1 MKFSCNF
8 WWIATNIGAVS
19 AFTSNLAR
27 ISHNQ
32 LDLSSTREHT
42 MTLSA
47 KRKTPQP
54 PDYEARVDEQLE
66 YDLAESERRVMLY
79 EKEVSMIRQQ
89 LGLKQSELLE
99 EQNIFRDEKRS
110 LMEKIA
116 EFTTMLSQRDK
127 ELENAM
133 EQQGQNTK
141 EDVAKKAELENTIA
155 SLETQ
160 LQEKSDSLKNEKESS
175 EELRSRIHKA
185 EDALE
190 FEQMNFEKERNLL
203 QELITNERKEV
214 MELQE
219 KFEENGKSFEITRE
233 ELLNK
238 IQNEEKK
245 LSDTKAEWKVTQEKL
260 QKVEEKLEASLQEK
274 AQLLKES
281 EIDNAGE
288 TNAMSDEIVNLQNQI
303 KEQQAKMEAIKGG
316 VQKENKGFADSRN
329 DLETKI
335 EVEEKMIKD
344 LQEKLGEEQK
354 QYEAEKSSLD
364 QEIKSITA
372 NLSNVETQLAN
383 ERVNFSKEKEM
394 LEKKLANEIR
404 VGRLKKKEMKVRYDT
419 IRSEMTDLWE
429 SSKRQARQ
437 EENRLRKKYKL
448 KLETVQSQVAKL
460 ETDLS
465 AEQKRLL
472 VEQKE
477 MQSRHAEELITRDA
491 TILKLEGSV
500 TTLSKLIA
508 DKDLIIQEKNERI
521 QQYETSFRKLAKL
534 GFVVTGNKIKRVAG
548 PLKRLVQNSPPTD
561 DL

>member
-1 MKFSCNF
+1 MKFSCNV
-8 WWIATNIGAVS
+8 WWIATYIGAAS
-19 AFTSNLAR
+19 AFTPNLTR
-27 ISHNQ
+27 LSHNQ

-42 MTLSA
+42 LTLSA
-47 KRKTPQP
+47 KRKSPQP

-66 YDLAESERRVMLY
+66 YDLSESERRVMLY

-99 EQNIFRDEKRS
+99 EQNIFRDEKRT
-110 LMEKIA
+110 LMGKIA
-116 EFTTMLSQRDK
+116 EFTTILFQRDK
-127 ELENAM
+127 ELENTM
-133 EQQGQNTK
+133 EQQGQNTE
-141 EDVAKKAELENTIA
+141 EDLAKTAELENTIV

-160 LQEKSDSLKNEKESS
+160 LQEKTDFLENEKRSS
-175 EELRSRIHKA
+175 EELRDRMNKA

-190 FEQMNFEKERNLL
+190 FEQMNFEKERSLL
-203 QELITNERKEV
+203 QQLVTNERKHV

-219 KFEENGKSFEITRE
+219 KFEENGKSFEVTRE

-238 IQNEEKK
+238 IRNEEKK
-245 LSDTKAEWKVTQEKL
+245 LSDTKAEWRVTQEKL
-260 QKVEEKLEASLQEK
+260 RKVEEKLETSLQEK
-274 AQLLKES
+274 TQILKES
-281 EIDNAGE
+281 EINNVGDKD
-288 TNAMSDEIVNLQNQI
+288 AMSDEIMNLQNQI
-303 KEQQAKMEAIKGG
+303 KKQQAKMEAIKGG
-316 VQKENKGFADSRN
+316 LQKENKDFADSRD

-335 EVEEKMIKD
+335 EAEEKMIKD
-344 LQEKLGEEQK
+344 LQQKLDEEQK
-354 QYEAEKSSLD
+354 NYEAEKSSLD

-404 VGRLKKKEMKVRYDT
+404 VGRLKKKEMKVRYDV

-437 EENRLRKKYKL
+437 EENRLRKKYKR
-448 KLETVQSQVAKL
+448 KLETVQAQVAKL

-465 AEQKRLL
+465 AEQKRLV

-477 MQSRHAEELITRDA
+477 MQSRHVEELITRDA

-500 TTLSKLIA
+500 TTLGRLIA
-508 DKDLIIQEKNERI
+508 DKDQIIQEKNERI
-521 QQYETSFRKLAKL
+521 QQYETSFRQLAKL

-548 PLKRLVQNSPPTD
+548 PLKRLVQNSPPD
-561 DL
+561 DI

>member
-1 MKFSCNF
+1 MKLSCNF

-27 ISHNQ
+27 VSHNQ

-47 KRKTPQP
+47 RKKTPQP

-99 EQNIFRDEKRS
+99 EQNIFRGEKRS
-110 LMEKIA
+110 LMGKIA
-116 EFTTMLSQRDK
+116 EFTIMLSQRDK

-133 EQQGQNTK
+133 EQQGQNTE

-160 LQEKSDSLKNEKESS
+160 LQIKADSLENEKQSS

-219 KFEENGKSFEITRE
+219 KFEENGKSFEVTRE

-238 IQNEEKK
+238 IRNEEKK

-260 QKVEEKLEASLQEK
+260 HKVEEKLETSLQEK

-288 TNAMSDEIVNLQNQI
+288 KDAVSDEIVNLQNQI

-316 VQKENKGFADSRN
+316 VQKENNDFAD

-344 LQEKLGEEQK
+344 LQQKLGEEQK

-364 QEIKSITA
+364 QEIKSITE

-383 ERVNFSKEKEM
+383 ERVNFSKEKKM
-394 LEKKLANEIR
+394 LEKELANEIR
-404 VGRLKKKEMKVRYDT
+404 VGRLKKKQMKVRYDA

-437 EENRLRKKYKL
+437 EESRLRKKYKL

-477 MQSRHAEELITRDA
+477 MQSRHAEGLITRDA
-491 TILKLEGSV
+491 TIVKLEGSV

-521 QQYETSFRKLAKL
+521 QQYETSFRQLAKL
-534 GFVVTGNKIKRVAG
+534 GFKVTGNKIKRVAG

>member
-1 MKFSCNF
+1 MKLSCNF

-27 ISHNQ
+27 VSHNQ

-47 KRKTPQP
+47 RKKTPQP

-99 EQNIFRDEKRS
+99 EQNIFRGEKRS
-110 LMEKIA
+110 LMGKIA
-116 EFTTMLSQRDK
+116 EFTIMLSQRDK

-133 EQQGQNTK
+133 EQQGQNTE

-160 LQEKSDSLKNEKESS
+160 LQIKADSLENEKQSS

-219 KFEENGKSFEITRE
+219 KFEENGKSFEVTRE

-238 IQNEEKK
+238 IRNEEKK
-245 LSDTKAEWKVTQEKL
+245 LSDTKAEWKITQEKL
-260 QKVEEKLEASLQEK
+260 HKVEEKLETSLQEK
-274 AQLLKES
+274 AQLLKER

-288 TNAMSDEIVNLQNQI
+288 KDAVSDEIVNLQNQI

-316 VQKENKGFADSRN
+316 VQKENNDFAD

-335 EVEEKMIKD
+335 EVEEKMIQD
-344 LQEKLGEEQK
+344 LQQKLGEEQK

-394 LEKKLANEIR
+394 LEKELANEIR
-404 VGRLKKKEMKVRYDT
+404 VGRLKKKQMKVRYDA

-437 EENRLRKKYKL
+437 EESRLRKKYKL

-477 MQSRHAEELITRDA
+477 MQSRHTEELITRDA
-491 TILKLEGSV
+491 TIVKLEGSV

-521 QQYETSFRKLAKL
+521 QQYETSFRQLAKL
-534 GFVVTGNKIKRVAG
+534 GFKVTGNKIKRVAG